1 MKVKLDLRSIQYLN
15 LFERITHVKAKYCFD
30 YNANIIFI
38 VPRFLMNRA
47 LGERAKNIFRLEQQ
61 MHRKVRIIA
70 NPQGI
75 DDAGRFVR
83 AIIFPHEFKNIVIEN
98 NEMYIFIAQRTKAAI
113 IGRNKTRLEELSDI
127 LEKFFGIKKVII
139 K

>member
-1 MKVKLDLRSIQYLN
+1 MKVKLDVRSIQYMN

-30 YNANIIFI
+30 YNTTIIFI

-47 LGERAKNIFRLEQQ
+47 LGERARNISRLEQN

-70 NPQGI
+70 NPTSI
-75 DDAGRFVR
+75 NDVGRFIK
-83 AIIFPHEFKNIVIEN
+83 AIIFPYEFKKVVMEN
-98 NEMYIFIAQRTKAAI
+98 NEIYIFSLPRTKAAI

-127 LEKFFGIKKVII
+127 LDKFFGIKKVII